1 MSTFIATSCCQKLTT
16 KCLNGT
22 LYDKEDKD
30 VLISKLTSRIQ
41 KLEQQDK
48 DYDLL
53 NQEFKQLENDVNL
66 LNEAKLRLEYE
77 IKQSDESNNKKIS
90 DLKGENENLQNALN
104 DKLCVNKKLFEEK
117 QCLENQLKLKNDEI
131 TDLSNKLN
139 NINNRF
145 NSAQNDKDDLENTL
159 RGLNDIKTQQRD
171 KIAELVDDNK
181 KLANLCQE
189 QEHSLYLAGQEQAK
203 LNKKLNDDQA
213 NINNLNS
220 KLRIHDNNLNN
231 LQNQLDKSNEL
242 NMKLKNDL
250 QKLEDAYR
258 TYTID
263 NQTLS
268 DELNKQHALKED
280 EEKNNSELKLVLGD
294 RKNKLRTL
302 NEDYI
307 YLKSLHDKSCEE
319 RNMLQMETGKLEEH
333 VMLLTKQNENLSD
346 EIAQVIKEDNQM
358 KDILNRSERMSTML
372 KSNDSILSSMPQEL
386 LNASACFE
394 NSNCQ
399 INCDKENESSRAN
412 MSHERQRSLSP
423 KFTYSRIEKNIED

>member
-1 MSTFIATSCCQKLTT
+1 MSTFIATQCCQKLTT

-77 IKQSDESNNKKIS
+77 IKQRDESNNKRIS

-131 TDLSNKLN
+131 TDLTNKLN

-145 NSAQNDKDDLENTL
+145 SSAQNDKGDLENTL
-159 RGLNDIKTQQRD
+159 RGLNDIKAQQRD

-189 QEHSLYLAGQEQAK
+189 QEHSLYLAGQEKAK
-203 LNKKLNDDQA
+203 LSKKLNDDQA

-220 KLRIHDNNLNN
+220 KLRIHDSNLNN

-242 NMKLKNDL
+242 NIKLKNDL
-250 QKLEDAYR
+250 QNLEDAYR
-258 TYTID
+258 NFSLD
-263 NQTLS
+263 NQTMN

-280 EEKNNSELKLVLGD
+280 EEKNNTQLKLVLGD

-307 YLKSLHDKSCEE
+307 YLKNLQDKACED

-333 VMLLTKQNENLSD
+333 IITLTKQNEKLSD
-346 EIAQVIKEDNQM
+346 EIAKVINEDNQM
-358 KDILNRSERMSTML
+358 KDILNRSERMSIML
-372 KSNDSILSSMPQEL
+372 KSNDSILSQMPQEL
-386 LNASACFE
+386 LNASNCFD
-394 NSNCQ
+394 NSKCQ
-399 INCDKENESSRAN
+399 IPCDENNNRTNLSQ
-412 MSHERQRSLSP
+412 ERQRSLSP
-423 KFTYSRIEKNIED
+423 KFTYSKIDKNLGN

>member
-1 MSTFIATSCCQKLTT
+1 MSTFIATQCCQKLTT

-53 NQEFKQLENDVNL
+53 NQEFKKLENDVNL

-77 IKQSDESNNKKIS
+77 IKQRDESNNKRIS

-131 TDLSNKLN
+131 TDLTNKLN

-145 NSAQNDKDDLENTL
+145 SSAQNDKGDLENTL
-159 RGLNDIKTQQRD
+159 RGLNDIKAQQRD

-189 QEHSLYLAGQEQAK
+189 QEHSLYLAGQEKAK
-203 LNKKLNDDQA
+203 LSKKLNDDQA

-220 KLRIHDNNLNN
+220 KLRIHDSNLNN
-231 LQNQLDKSNEL
+231 LHNQLDKSNEL

-250 QKLEDAYR
+250 QNLEDAYR
-258 TYTID
+258 NFSLD
-263 NQTLS
+263 NQTMN

-280 EEKNNSELKLVLGD
+280 EEKNNTQLKLVLGD

-307 YLKSLHDKSCEE
+307 YLKNLQDKACED

-333 VMLLTKQNENLSD
+333 IITLTKQNEKLSD
-346 EIAQVIKEDNQM
+346 EIAKVINEDNQM
-358 KDILNRSERMSTML
+358 KDILNRSERMSIML
-372 KSNDSILSSMPQEL
+372 KSNDSILSQMPQEL
-386 LNASACFE
+386 LNASNCFD
-394 NSNCQ
+394 NSKCQ
-399 INCDKENESSRAN
+399 IPCDENNNRTNLSQ
-412 MSHERQRSLSP
+412 ERQRSLSP
-423 KFTYSRIEKNIED
+423 KFTYSRIDKNLGN

>member
-1 MSTFIATSCCQKLTT
+1 MSTFIATQCCQKLTT

-77 IKQSDESNNKKIS
+77 IKQRDESNNKRIS

-131 TDLSNKLN
+131 TDLTNKLN

-145 NSAQNDKDDLENTL
+145 SSAQNDKGDLENTL
-159 RGLNDIKTQQRD
+159 RGLNDIKAQQRD

-189 QEHSLYLAGQEQAK
+189 QEHSLYLAGQEKAK
-203 LNKKLNDDQA
+203 LSKKLNDDQA

-220 KLRIHDNNLNN
+220 KLRIHDSNLNN
-231 LQNQLDKSNEL
+231 LHNQLDKSNEL

-250 QKLEDAYR
+250 QNLENAYR
-258 TYTID
+258 NFSLD
-263 NQTLS
+263 NQTMN

-280 EEKNNSELKLVLGD
+280 EEKNNTQLKLVLGD

-307 YLKSLHDKSCEE
+307 YLKNLQDKACED

-333 VMLLTKQNENLSD
+333 IITLTKQNEKLSD
-346 EIAQVIKEDNQM
+346 EIAKVINEDNQM
-358 KDILNRSERMSTML
+358 KDILNRSERMSIML
-372 KSNDSILSSMPQEL
+372 KSNDSILSQMPQEL
-386 LNASACFE
+386 LNASNCFD
-394 NSNCQ
+394 NSKCQ
-399 INCDKENESSRAN
+399 IPCDENNNRTNLSQ
-412 MSHERQRSLSP
+412 ERQRSLSP
-423 KFTYSRIEKNIED
+423 KFTYSRIDKNLGN

>member
-1 MSTFIATSCCQKLTT
+1 MSTFIATQCCQKLTT

-77 IKQSDESNNKKIS
+77 IKQRDESNNKRIS

-131 TDLSNKLN
+131 TDLTNKLN

-145 NSAQNDKDDLENTL
+145 SSAQNDKGDLENTL
-159 RGLNDIKTQQRD
+159 RGLNDIKAQQRD

-189 QEHSLYLAGQEQAK
+189 QEHSLYLAGQEKAK
-203 LNKKLNDDQA
+203 LSKKLNDDQA

-220 KLRIHDNNLNN
+220 KLRIHDSNLNN

-250 QKLEDAYR
+250 QNLEDAYR
-258 TYTID
+258 NFSLD
-263 NQTLS
+263 NQTMN
-268 DELNKQHALKED
+268 DELNKQHSLKED
-280 EEKNNSELKLVLGD
+280 EEKNNTQLKLVLGD

-307 YLKSLHDKSCEE
+307 YLKNLQDKACED

-333 VMLLTKQNENLSD
+333 IITLTKQNEKLSD
-346 EIAQVIKEDNQM
+346 EIAKVINEDNQM
-358 KDILNRSERMSTML
+358 KDILNRSERMSIML
-372 KSNDSILSSMPQEL
+372 KSNDSILSQMPQEL
-386 LNASACFE
+386 LNASNCFD
-394 NSNCQ
+394 NSKCQ
-399 INCDKENESSRAN
+399 IPCDENNNRTNLSQ
-412 MSHERQRSLSP
+412 ERQRSLSP
-423 KFTYSRIEKNIED
+423 KFTYSRIDKNLGN